1 MRQNGMNFGAKLNS
15 LHENNDRIANYR
27 ELKNYYKFLILD
39 ANEIIKNMQNEKIL
53 CKELA
58 K

>member
-15 LHENNDRIANYR
+15 LDENNDRIANYR